1 VQSIPFE
8 VASALC
14 WSENFE
20 KLHQYKEARCRRLD
34 KMYALVPQQQ
44 AHTVPQQAVQQQ
56 THTVQQHEQLQYQQR
71 LSQQSLMQQAA
82 MLQQQQPIYHPGL
95 LAAMPQVD

>member
-1 VQSIPFE
+1 
-8 VASALC
+8 
-14 WSENFE
+14 
-20 KLHQYKEARCRRLD
+20 
-34 KMYALVPQQQ
+34 MYALVPQQQ

-95 LAAMPQVD
+95 LAAMPQIESIPSGNLPPGFDATSCRSV